1 MSDPVLTFETS
12 SGWFGLPV
20 RDVSQVATLRTVR
33 PVPRAPGLVAGLT
46 EVHGRVVA
54 LIDFDRLVGAA
65 ATPAHA
71 SSSAGLDAGPGAAP
85 SPGEAPRFG
94 VVLAAPFEHL
104 GLLVHSELDVADLPA
119 DATAEEGE
127 AGLLLRARLPVGDRV
142 LNLVALPILVQRLE
156 EAIRA
161 GFLVGTDDAPVE
173 G

>member
-1 MSDPVLTFETS
+1 VSDPVLTFEAP

-20 RDVSQVATLRTVR
+20 RDVSQVATLRAVR
-33 PVPRAPGLVAGLT
+33 VVPRAPGLVAGLA

-65 ATPAHA
+65 AAPA
-71 SSSAGLDAGPGAAP
+71 GVPPGHVAEPGQEAA
-85 SPGEAPRFG
+85 PGEAPSFG

-104 GLLVHSELDVADLPA
+104 GLLVHSRLDVADLPA
-119 DATAEEGE
+119 DAPDEGGE
-127 AGLLLRARLPVGDRV
+127 AGTLLRARLPIGDRL

-161 GFLVGTDDAPVE
+161 GFLIGTDDDPVE